1 MFFTFCDLESIFISL
16 LNLSIGR
23 MADTHMMSQPK
34 KNMRIK
40 KKIGM
45 LLAVVMAFSMM
56 PFSAVADTMEPYAAP
71 LSTTTA
77 MRPFPQAGQ
86 DTGMMVELFNPG
98 TAGQNAANMAILH
111 QFARLVSPDEHPTLS
126 WSNTLHPSTLFA
138 THGTNSLFVVDPD
151 PATRND
157 PNAFRMVMFLDA
169 GTGGASVS
177 QHSYRV
183 TVCEAMGYG
192 MLMLVKLAGSED
204 INLGPE
210 FGNRTMRQLLLEGLP
225 AGLRSQFSASP
236 NAPNAVTFQT
246 YFDAMFRSLRHFPS
260 FPRSIANGYSTYE
273 AEHIDVTDVSY
284 RAANTPLP
292 AGFRASYQMAWS
304 IHHMPGQSRFQRETY
319 DGIDGTPVSGPSTAT
334 DGTMD
339 MAYALILANEQWGH
353 APVWC
358 PTTSTGRVYSY
369 LEWARRMVGDIWE
382 GTVHHSRHL
391 GVGPGVVTNPGY
403 FLKIGN
409 WANSNGGWN
418 NSGHLTRPS
427 DHMIQH
433 MRAFAAVDPGN
444 DWQRVIDVTHDTH
457 RLVRQNANVPGRAA
471 GAMPNTGIL
480 PDFLRWNVSYTGT
493 SGNQWIIP
501 RQGASAPPWSQRT
514 DGERFHEF
522 LVDGA
527 MHQNASRVPWRLGVD
542 VLFAGTRPYEDI
554 TTRALNNWLAPS
566 PQGQNNAGG
575 LWINQFGGNPS
586 HGVQG
591 RWLDGTATANTV
603 WDYTSTHFRGP
614 MLVPAA
620 IYGPQDWFNTGWAAA
635 IDPSV
640 IRPAAMF
647 NYYGD
652 YINILSMIAASG
664 NEWTPVGNSVTV
676 NGGTTAN
683 GFNYVRRVVAGAR
696 VPLHAADP
704 NNFSMWEI
712 EGTDFWP
719 GYGPNTPST
728 FIVMP
733 VGRDV
738 VARTGDAGDTY
749 AVNIQ
754 NSHAGVSGQGR
765 YVAGNTVTIRA
776 GERPGYRFVSWTVDA
791 GNVQLANPESAT
803 TTFVMPSGAVAVTAN
818 WERSEIIPTPTP
830 DPINPRNRAVG
841 FANIAVTSSAQINA
855 GHGWY
860 ASFSPGGPE
869 TFVEFDVTTPG
880 YHTLRFVLWGADGLP
895 AGYLFDM
902 WLHDSAIRF
911 FHPLNPTSTPLP
923 VTLASMSING
933 VERISNRAFTP
944 YSWWYNYIP
953 MAQRSQGLN
962 FAGFNLP
969 HGRTSNHTLRSQN
982 IEVRQFP
989 LGVGAMDSNGNPL
1002 FQRLDQWSS
1011 AAPSP
1016 TLGTYTRGDEI
1027 AITFRVGDIPAAGPA
1042 PSGNFGDI
1050 NDDGVI
1056 NAADLTWLRRYMDA
1070 ADRAAF
1076 AEANGLNRV
1085 NMDVT
1090 GSGQVNEASVSRLR
1104 DYLAATNP
1112 SSVNLGPTGGTGGLN
1127 TWPAP
1132 PSRPAMRTFPEGQ
1145 RLIALTFDDGPNSI
1159 YTVQILNHLRDLNAT
1174 ATFYVNPNKFN
1185 DSTIEVIHRM
1195 IAEGHDVD
1203 HHGWDHTSFGSNLS
1217 TGAHSVATARS
1228 DMERSAQHIFDA
1240 TGYWPWSF
1248 RAPFFEWGHVRNL
1261 DAQFN
1266 MAFHGANIDTRDYM
1280 NQNPGGRTAIANSVI
1295 NASPAQR
1302 DGAIVLFHDCGGTRP
1317 ETVAAVPLIIN
1328 ALQARGY
1335 EFVTVRELHYHY
1347 RNTPGRAGGGVG
1359 HMNVGPNGITR
1370 NGIGSATTG
1379 TPLWPQSPGWWTL
1392 WGTPNCPWTNPV
1404 PPWQR

>member
-1 MFFTFCDLESIFISL
+1 MTGTYNRSVE
-16 LNLSIGR
+16 
-23 MADTHMMSQPK
+23 
-34 KNMRIK
+34 KNMKIK
-40 KKIGM
+40 KKIAM
-45 LLAVVMAFSMM
+45 LLSVAMVLSML
-56 PFSAVADTMEPYAAP
+56 PFTAVAETMEQYAAP
-71 LSTTTA
+71 LSTATA
-77 MRPFPQAGQ
+77 MRPFPQAGR
-86 DTGMMVELFNPG
+86 DTGAMVELFTPG
-98 TAGQNAANMAILH
+98 AAGQNAANMAILH
-111 QFARLVSPDEHPTLS
+111 QFARLVAPETTPTIS
-126 WSNTLHPSTLFA
+126 WSSEPHPSTLFDI
-138 THGTNSLFVVDPD
+138 HGTNSLFVVDPD

-169 GTGGASVS
+169 GTGGAAVS

-183 TVCEAMGYG
+183 TVCESMGYG

-204 INLGPE
+204 INLGSE

-236 NAPNAVTFQT
+236 NAPNAVSFQT
-246 YFDAMFRSLRHFPS
+246 YFDAMFRTLRHFPS
-260 FPRSIANGYSTYE
+260 FPRSRVHGYGSYA
-273 AEHIDVTDVSY
+273 AEHIDVRDVSY
-284 RAANTPLP
+284 RASNTRLP
-292 AGFRASYQMAWS
+292 ANLRASYQMAWS

-319 DGIDGTPVSGPSTAT
+319 NGIDGSPVSGPSTAT

-339 MAYALILANEQWGH
+339 MAYSLILASEQWGH
-353 APVWC
+353 DPVWC
-358 PTTSTGRVYSY
+358 PTTPTGRVYSY
-369 LEWARRMVGDIWE
+369 LEWARRMVGDIFE
-382 GTVHHSRHL
+382 GSVHHSRHL
-391 GVGPGVVTNPGY
+391 GTGPGTVINPGY

-409 WANSNGGWN
+409 WTNSNGGWN
-418 NSGHLTRPS
+418 NSGRLTRPS

-433 MRAFAAVDPGN
+433 MRAFAVVDPGN

-457 RLVRQNANVPGRAA
+457 RLVRQNTNVPGRAA

-480 PDFLRWNVSYTGT
+480 PDFLRWNADYTGT
-493 SGNQWIIP
+493 SSNRWIIP
-501 RQGASAPPWSQRT
+501 SQGASRAPWSARP
-514 DGERFHEF
+514 DGEMFHEF
-522 LVDGA
+522 PVDGA
-527 MHQNASRVPWRLGVD
+527 MHQNACRVPWRLGVD

-554 TTRALNNWLAPS
+554 TTRALNNWLAPA

-575 LWINQFGGNPS
+575 LWMNQEGGEPG
-586 HGVQG
+586 HAIQG
-591 RWLDGTATANTV
+591 RWLDGTPTANTL

-635 IDPSV
+635 TNPYV
-640 IRPAAMF
+640 IRPIATF

-664 NEWTPVGNSVTV
+664 NEWTPVGNSLTIQGGTTV
-676 NGGTTAN
+676 NGLN
-683 GFNYVRRVVAGAR
+683 QVRRVVAGAR
-696 VPLHAADP
+696 VPLHSTDP
-704 NNFSMWEI
+704 NFTVWEVDGA
-712 EGTDFWP
+712 EFWP
-719 GYGPNTPST
+719 GYGPNTQST

-733 VGRDV
+733 ADRDV
-738 VARTGDAGDTY
+738 VARTSDSGDIGDAHQ
-749 AVNIQ
+749 VSVQ

-765 YVAGNTVTIRA
+765 FAVGTTVTIHAGNRA
-776 GERPGYRFVSWTVDA
+776 GYTFLRWTVDA
-791 GNVQLANPESAT
+791 GNVELANPESAT
-803 TTFVMPSGAVAVTAN
+803 TTFVMPAGAVTVSAS
-818 WERSEIIPTPTP
+818 WERNEEVVITPP

-841 FANIAVTSSAQINA
+841 FANIAVTSAAQINA
-855 GHGWY
+855 GRGWY
-860 ASFSPGGPE
+860 ASISPGGSD
-869 TFVEFDVTTPG
+869 TFVEFDVTVPG
-880 YHTLRFVLWGADGLP
+880 YHTLSFQLWGADGLP
-895 AGYLFDM
+895 EGYLFDM
-902 WLHDSAIRF
+902 WLHDSAVRY
-911 FHPLNPTSTPLP
+911 FHPLNPTTTPLP
-923 VTLASMSING
+923 VTLASIEING
-933 VERISNRAFTP
+933 DVRVSNRAFTT

-953 MAQRSQGLN
+953 AAQRPGGLN

-989 LGVGAMDSNGNPL
+989 LGVGEMRPDGTPI

-1016 TLGTYTRGDEI
+1016 TLGTYRRGDEI
-1027 AITFRVGDIPAAGPA
+1027 SITFRVGEIPTTA
-1042 PSGNFGDI
+1042 PTNNNYGDI
-1050 NDDGVI
+1050 NNDGVI
-1056 NAADLTWLRRYMDA
+1056 NAADVSLLRGYLA
-1070 ADRAAF
+1070 ASDRAAF
-1076 AEANGLNRV
+1076 AAANGLNRA

-1090 GSGQVNEASVSRLR
+1090 GDGQVGEADVNRLR
-1104 DYLAATNP
+1104 QYVAATNP
-1112 SSVNLGPTGGTGGLN
+1112 STINLGPTGGGALN

-1132 PSRPAMRTFPEGQ
+1132 PARPPMRTFPEGQ
-1145 RLIALTFDDGPNSI
+1145 RLIALTFDDGPNTI
-1159 YTVQILNHLRDLNAT
+1159 YTVQILNHLRDLGAT

-1203 HHGWDHTSFGSNLS
+1203 HHGWDHTSFGSNLN
-1217 TGAHSVATARS
+1217 TGAHSAATARS

-1261 DAQFN
+1261 DALFN
-1266 MAFHGANIDTRDYM
+1266 MGFHGANIDTRDYM
-1280 NQNPGGRTAIANSVI
+1280 NQNAGGRNAIANSII

-1302 DGAIVLFHDCGGTRP
+1302 DGAIVLFHDCGGSRP

-1328 ALQARGY
+1328 NLRARGY

-1359 HMNVGPNGITR
+1359 HMNVGPNGIAR
-1370 NGIGSATTG
+1370 NGIGSGTTG

-1392 WGTPNCPWTNPV
+1392 WGTPDCPWTNPV